1 MQGTK
6 AVALALDALVPE
18 GPLLPADPERRAAV
32 EAAESWG
39 DEVLQP
45 VPRRLTWASLKRDHS
60 TIASYLEGSRT
71 GMPMPVASRAAL
83 PIIPLAAHL
92 NKATDDNVRRDLEAL
107 PALIEHVDELI
118 AEGTLGG
125 AERNVADYQIATS
138 VSLLLTMAERWD
150 DLLALYDRALARV
163 TEPSRRLELLDEAA
177 HVAKD
182 FAGQGDRAIQYL
194 ELLFPLKP
202 ADTRIATSLERPCS
216 TSASKNPG
224 RSFSRSRPAAW
235 TSPYSRTF
243 WSDSSPRQAISAA
256 ICELRTRLA
265 ARGDEQVVRVP
276 QEERL
281 MTASDWRAYPT
292 SPIES
297 GR

>member
-1 MQGTK
+1 MTATLFGVPASHPTLAAELMLRQKRIGYRRVDLAAGLHRGILRALGYPGVTVPAIRLNGARVQGTK
-6 AVALALDALVPE
+6 AIALALDAFVPE

-60 TIASYLEGSRT
+60 TIATYLEGSRT

-138 VSLLLTMAERWD
+138 VSLLLTMDDLRPYLDGHPAERH
-150 DLLALYDRALARV
+150 A
-163 TEPSRRLELLDEAA
+163 
-177 HVAKD
+177 
-182 FAGQGDRAIQYL
+182 RAIV
-194 ELLFPLKP
+194 
-202 ADTRIATSLERPCS
+202 ERQ
-216 TSASKNPG
+216 PG
-224 RSFSRSRPAAW
+224 RLAPALPAGW
-235 TSPYSRTF
+235 LP
-243 WSDSSPRQAISAA
+243 AHA
-256 ICELRTRLA
+256 
-265 ARGDEQVVRVP
+265 
-276 QEERL
+276 
-281 MTASDWRAYPT
+281 
-292 SPIES
+292 
-297 GR
+297 